1 MRQSQAGKVRTIDLM
16 LTATAM
22 GAWDRLPAGCAVLV
36 IVLLS
41 FLLWAILGILFWRL
55 FGTER
60 VADFQQDIK
69 RHALVSLQRLGRPLP
84 WLG

>member
-1 MRQSQAGKVRTIDLM
+1 M

-41 FLLWAILGILFWRL
+41 LLLWAILWILLWRL

-60 VADFQQDIK
+60 VADFQQNIK
-69 RHALVSLQRLGRPLP
+69 RHALVPPHRRSTREVSRTSCLRGDLAGAFRE
-84 WLG
+84 